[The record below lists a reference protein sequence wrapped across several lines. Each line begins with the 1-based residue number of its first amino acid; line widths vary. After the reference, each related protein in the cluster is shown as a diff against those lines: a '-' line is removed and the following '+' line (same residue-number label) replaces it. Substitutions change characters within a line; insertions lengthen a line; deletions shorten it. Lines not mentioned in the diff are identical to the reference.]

1 MFYLKKKKLKF
12 SHYLIRPVL
21 DKLLKIIKLQLSVL
35 EFFVKLEERGERTFL
50 EKFVSFFITLN

>member
-12 SHYLIRPVL
+12 SHFLIRPVL
-21 DKLLKIIKLQLSVL
+21 DELLEIIKLQLSVL
-35 EFFVKLEERGERTFL
+35 EFFVKLEERTFL